1 MSKNQLQSDNKKT
14 AKDGV
19 EGQRKVVGGVIST
32 RYNFVKAHRKFEEI
46 RNKRDAT
53 NRQAEGKEMSRKVN
67 RSEIII
73 SSMGIWVTLISGIE
87 NRGDC
92 GKMLWLKAPPT
103 P

>member
-1 MSKNQLQSDNKKT
+1 MSKNQQQSDNKKT

-32 RYNFVKAHRKFEEI
+32 QCIFVKARCKFVKFVM
-46 RNKRDAT
+46 NVMLQKR
-53 NRQAEGKEMSRKVN
+53 RQRASQKVN
-67 RSEIII
+67 QSEIII
-73 SSMGIWVTLISGIE
+73 SSMGVWVTLISGIE

-92 GKMLWLKAPPT
+92 GEKLWLKAPPT